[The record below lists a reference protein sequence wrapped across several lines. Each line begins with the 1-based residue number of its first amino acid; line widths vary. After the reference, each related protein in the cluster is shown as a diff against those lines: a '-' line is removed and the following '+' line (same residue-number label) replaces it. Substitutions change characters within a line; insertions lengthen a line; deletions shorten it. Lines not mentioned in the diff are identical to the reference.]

1 MNSKF
6 SIFETDG
13 LLKEHLACENSSNE
27 LIEAGLEAKLS
38 NFETLQLAI
47 LIIFILNFCS
57 VK

>member
-13 LLKEHLACENSSNE
+13 SLKEHLACENSSNE
-27 LIEAGLEAKLS
+27 LIEAGLEAVKLS

-47 LIIFILNFCS
+47 L
-57 VK
+57 